1 MICNH
6 RVLHMNPRSKS
17 SNLSH
22 FNVISEPSLGMA
34 LRQCITAVRGNPSAM
49 FLHPPPPTH
58 TLSCCCYRMVKIA
71 PSLIES
77 KHGEVIE
84 LGLFL

>member
-1 MICNH
+1 
-6 RVLHMNPRSKS
+6 MNPRSKS

-49 FLHPPPPTH
+49 FLHPPPHTH
-58 TLSCCCYRMVKIA
+58 THSPA
-71 PSLIES
+71 AAIEW
-77 KHGEVIE
+77 
-84 LGLFL
+84 